1 MVDTNATVTTIPQP
15 SMSDQLLK
23 PIEEFQRLSRT
34 LFLSL
39 SGDQTARRIPPPSVS
54 SFIECDAQ
62 ISRGLDTARTHQTK
76 QRKIEAL
83 KQEILELNAQW
94 RHICSELETE
104 KQELETMIKE
114 GDERIESIEKAK
126 YGRLIVRIPC
136 LTNADPTSAA
146 SLPYP
151 ELLAY
156 AQSLSSF
163 TSAPPNMPDL
173 MLPGQPPP
181 PLFFPPFPNEEKM
194 RKGRLNA
201 EAPLGPLGETHSV
214 GKGTFQGRGPL
225 SCILTFSVTAPT
237 VSPKPDEQPQHGFG
251 ANPYRMDHRPQQDIF
266 DLDLDLNPDL

>member
-1 MVDTNATVTTIPQP
+1 MANTTATATANSKL

-23 PIEEFQRLSRT
+23 PIEEFQRLSQT

-39 SGDQTARRIPPPSVS
+39 SSDQTARRVPPPSVS
-54 SFIECDAQ
+54 AFIECDAE
-62 ISRGLDTARTHQTK
+62 ISRALDIARGHQIK
-76 QRKIEAL
+76 QRKVEAL
-83 KQEILELNAQW
+83 KQEILDLNAQR
-94 RHICSELETE
+94 RHICSELEAG
-104 KQELETMIKE
+104 KQELEIMIKQ

-126 YGRLIVRIPC
+126 YGRLLFAFLFYEHSPA
-136 LTNADPTSAA
+136 NSA

-214 GKGTFQGRGPL
+214 GKGMQ
-225 SCILTFSVTAPT
+225 
-237 VSPKPDEQPQHGFG
+237 
-251 ANPYRMDHRPQQDIF
+251 
-266 DLDLDLNPDL
+266 

>member
-1 MVDTNATVTTIPQP
+1 MADTSSTVTANPKP

-23 PIEEFQRLSRT
+23 PIEEFQRLSQT

-39 SGDQTARRIPPPSVS
+39 SGDQAARRVPPPSVAA
-54 SFIECDAQ
+54 FIECDAE
-62 ISRGLDTARTHQTK
+62 ISRALDVARTHQIK

-83 KQEILELNAQW
+83 KQDILNLSAQW
-94 RHICSELETE
+94 RHICSELESG
-104 KQELETMIKE
+104 KQELEIMIKE

-126 YGRLIVRIPC
+126 YGQ
-136 LTNADPTSAA
+136 LTFKFLFDNYQPRNAA

-173 MLPGQPPP
+173 LPGQPPP

-201 EAPLGPLGETHSV
+201 EAPLGPLGETHSI
-214 GKGTFQGRGPL
+214 GRG
-225 SCILTFSVTAPT
+225 
-237 VSPKPDEQPQHGFG
+237 
-251 ANPYRMDHRPQQDIF
+251 M
-266 DLDLDLNPDL
+266 